1 MRMPLANRSPR
12 LTGLLFLLTTAVG
25 WALNWPAMKVLLR
38 EWPPLFSRGVAGIA
52 AALLLFAL
60 AIGRGEAIRVPRA
73 SVPRLVLAA
82 ATNVLAWMGL
92 STMAM
97 QWLPV
102 NEAALLVYTM
112 PLWAMLF
119 AWPMLSRRPS
129 ASGFCALL
137 LGLAGVAVLLGGHG
151 ISFDAGRR
159 TGIVCALGAAVLFAF
174 GTVANRKPLPV
185 APLTLVAWQVALGCI
200 PMVVFGL
207 AVEAPRLDALHGDG
221 WAVLVYMALVPMGVC
236 YLAWFETLRR
246 LPAEVASIGMLLVP
260 ILGIAAAALSLGEP
274 LGARTGIAMALTLS
288 GVALALRQKRG
299 DS

>member
-1 MRMPLANRSPR
+1 MSLFNRSPR
-12 LTGLLFLLTTAVG
+12 LSGLLFLLTTAVG

-60 AIGRGEAIRVPRA
+60 AVSRGGAIRVPRA
-73 SVPRLVLAA
+73 WVPRLLLAA

-129 ASGFCALL
+129 AGGFCALL

-159 TGIVCALGAAVLFAF
+159 AGIACALGAAVLFAF
-174 GTVANRKPLPV
+174 GTVANRKTLPV

-207 AVEAPRLDALHGDG
+207 AVEAPRLEALHGDG

-288 GVALALRQKRG
+288 GVALALRQKRS

>member
-1 MRMPLANRSPR
+1 MSLSNRSPR
-12 LTGLLFLLTTAVG
+12 LSGLLFLLTTAVG

-38 EWPPLFSRGVAGIA
+38 EWPPLFSRGVAGLA

-60 AIGRGEAIRVPRA
+60 AVGRGEAIRVPRA
-73 SVPRLVLAA
+73 WVPRLLLAA

-159 TGIVCALGAAVLFAF
+159 AGIACALGAAVLFAF

-185 APLTLVAWQVALGCI
+185 APLTLVAWQVAIGCL

-207 AVEAPRLDALHGDG
+207 AVEAPRLEALHADG

-274 LGARTGIAMALTLS
+274 LGARTGIAMTLTLS
-288 GVALALRQKRG
+288 GVALALRQQRS

>member
-1 MRMPLANRSPR
+1 MSTPNPSSR
-12 LTGLLFLLTTAVG
+12 LSGLLFLLITAVG
-25 WALNWPAMKVLLR
+25 WAVNWPAMKVLLR

-60 AIGRGEAIRVPRA
+60 AFGRGEAIVVPRA
-73 SVPRLVLAA
+73 AVPRLLLAS

-102 NEAALLVYTM
+102 NQAALLVYTM

-129 ASGFCALL
+129 AGGFCALL

-151 ISFDAGRR
+151 ISLDAGRR
-159 TGIVCALGAAVLFAF
+159 AGIVCALGAAVLFAF
-174 GTVANRKPLPV
+174 GTVANRKPMPV

-200 PMVVFGL
+200 PMVLIGL
-207 AVEAPRLDALHGDG
+207 AAEAPRIGALHADG

-288 GVALALRQKRG
+288 GVALALRQKRA